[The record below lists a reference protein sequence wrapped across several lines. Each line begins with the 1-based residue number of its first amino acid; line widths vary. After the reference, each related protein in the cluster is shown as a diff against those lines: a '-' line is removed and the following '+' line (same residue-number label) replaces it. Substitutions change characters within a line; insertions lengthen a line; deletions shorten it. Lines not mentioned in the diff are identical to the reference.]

1 MAEKK
6 TKKESGTDNF
16 TKEQILKSKKFSE
29 RRDIL
34 SVLLEDDKSYS
45 LEEAEEL
52 IKGFMEKN
60 FKKEEDK

>member
-1 MAEKK
+1 MVEKK
-6 TKKESGTDNF
+6 TKKESNTDKF

-34 SVLLEDDKSYS
+34 SVLLNDDKTYS

-52 IKGFMEKN
+52 IKGFMEEN
-60 FKKEEDK
+60 FKKEDK